1 VLGVLRLDW
10 ADVASI
16 VGVAVTPVVGYVGD
30 LTKEQLRPNPDEVS
44 HCFTIPLKQV
54 RVYPNN
60 DIISSMLTVSLLH
73 FKCVWIVLLAMLVE
87 LMRQQLHNSCHSV
100 KQCNCACLPN
110 MWPGRCCSHWS
121 VLRYSNRYRQGVATA
136 SATP

>member
-30 LTKEQLRPNPDEVS
+30 LSKEQLRPNPDEVS

-54 RVYPNN
+54 RYKPFTLATRK
-60 DIISSMLTVSLLH
+60 I
-73 FKCVWIVLLAMLVE
+73 CVPCGRRCL
-87 LMRQQLHNSCHSV
+87 QQT
-100 KQCNCACLPN
+100 
-110 MWPGRCCSHWS
+110 
-121 VLRYSNRYRQGVATA
+121 VLRCSNR
-136 SATP
+136 